1 MRSLPGVLT
10 QVMTNLVVNSLR
22 HAFGG
27 IASPRIEIT
36 ARQEDARVV
45 IEYRDN
51 GVGVPRELHE
61 RIFEP
66 FFTTRRGQG
75 GSGLGLNIV
84 YNLVTRKLLGRL
96 DFQSVQGDGV
106 RFVIDVPGRLPVA
119 QENAESA
126 PGGWAKD
133 PS

>member
-10 QVMTNLVVNSLR
+10 QVMANLVINSLHHGFSGVR
-22 HAFGG
+22 HPEIH
-27 IASPRIEIT
+27 IAVREEGERI
-36 ARQEDARVV
+36 VV
-45 IEYRDN
+45 EYRDN
-51 GVGVPRELHE
+51 GVGVSKALHE

-96 DFQSVQGDGV
+96 DFQSAPGAGV
-106 RFVIDVPGRLPVA
+106 SFVLDLPRRLPLEPGSPGA
-119 QENAESA
+119 SPIPGA
-126 PGGWAKD
+126 P
-133 PS
+133 S